1 MNQYNPQKHHR
12 QSIRL
17 QGYDYS
23 QEGLYFITI
32 CCQDRAHLFGRIVDG
47 EMILNDAGLQAQEC
61 WQDIPNH
68 FPNVVLHEFVIMPNH
83 IHGIIEFVGANQY
96 SPNNDLPNNDLP
108 NNDSPNNDLP
118 NKVSPNNDLPNNDSP
133 NNDLPNNDSPNQS
146 PSNPTSPDNFD
157 VNDLEMANG
166 GNWVEKD
173 VGIPNVGADVINV
186 ENDAEMAYA
195 GVCVGANA
203 GACLGANAGGCL
215 GAKDFSPLRN
225 VTWRSPSKTIGSVV
239 RGFKIGVTKWMRNNT
254 NVVNVWQRN
263 YYDHIIRN
271 EQDYDRI
278 SEYIKNNPILWKE
291 DRFYNN
297 GI

>member
-1 MNQYNPQKHHR
+1 MSRYNPEKHHR
-12 QSIRL
+12 RSIRL

-32 CCQDRAHLFGRIVDG
+32 CCQDRAHLFGEIVDG
-47 EMILNDAGLQAQEC
+47 KMILNDAGLQAKKS

-68 FPNVVLHEFVIMPNH
+68 FPNAVLHEYIIMPNH

-96 SPNNDLPNNDLP
+96 SPNNN
-108 NNDSPNNDLP
+108 SPNNG
-118 NKVSPNNDLPNNDSP
+118 
-133 NNDLPNNDSPNQS
+133 SPNQTFS
-146 PSNPTSPDNFD
+146 DNGND
-157 VNDLEMANG
+157 VENNDKAKDLELVNG
-166 GNWVEKD
+166 TKN
-173 VGIPNVGADVINV
+173 
-186 ENDAEMAYA
+186 
-195 GVCVGANA
+195 
-203 GACLGANAGGCL
+203 
-215 GAKDFSPLRN
+215 FSPLPN
-225 VTWRSPSKTIGSVV
+225 ATWRSPSKTIGSVI

-271 EQDYDRI
+271 EQDYERI

-291 DRFYNN
+291 DRFYDN

>member
-1 MNQYNPQKHHR
+1 MSHYNPQKYHR
-12 QSIRL
+12 RSIRL

-23 QEGLYFITI
+23 KEGFYFITL

-108 NNDSPNNDLP
+108 NKVSPNDDLP
-118 NKVSPNNDLPNNDSP
+118 NKV
-133 NNDLPNNDSPNQS
+133 SPNQS

-173 VGIPNVGADVINV
+173 VGITNVGADVINV

-195 GVCVGANA
+195 GVCVGAYA
-203 GACLGANAGGCL
+203 GACL

-291 DRFYNN
+291 DRFYDN

>member
-96 SPNNDLPNNDLP
+96 SPNNDL
-108 NNDSPNNDLP
+108 
-118 NKVSPNNDLPNNDSP
+118 PNNDLPNNDSP

-291 DRFYNN
+291 DRFYDN

>member
-1 MNQYNPQKHHR
+1 MNNYNPQKHHR

-47 EMILNDAGLQAQEC
+47 EMILNDAGSQSQEC

-83 IHGIIEFVGANQY
+83 IHGIIEFVAGANNY
-96 SPNNDLPNNDLP
+96 SPNNDSPNNDSPNNDSPNNDLPNNDLP
-108 NNDSPNNDLP
+108 NNDLLDETLSDKTNH
-118 NKVSPNNDLPNNDSP
+118 
-133 NNDLPNNDSPNQS
+133 
-146 PSNPTSPDNFD
+146 
-157 VNDLEMANG
+157 LERDDRAKLN
-166 GNWVEKD
+166 
-173 VGIPNVGADVINV
+173 
-186 ENDAEMAYA
+186 
-195 GVCVGANA
+195 
-203 GACLGANAGGCL
+203 

-254 NVVNVWQRN
+254 NIVNVWQRN

-271 EQDYDRI
+271 EQDYERI

-291 DRFYNN
+291 DRFYDNN
-297 GI
+297 I